1 LVGWW
6 WCTTGSGSLSQLCRR
21 EFVFLFSLL
30 NNNEQNE
37 VFVVFCAGVFFSLW
51 DGVQLVLLSSRS
63 IIQPTQQSRYM
74 YEFIS
79 KEEEEEEEQGQ
90 QEIIIK

>member
-1 LVGWW
+1 MGLVP
-6 WCTTGSGSLSQLCRR
+6 GSSFPY
-21 EFVFLFSLL
+21 EMVH
-30 NNNEQNE
+30 
-37 VFVVFCAGVFFSLW
+37 
-51 DGVQLVLLSSRS
+51 VQLVLLSSRS